1 MIPTLFRPRSTGAA
15 QDAGLLLLRAVLGVV
30 LVAHGWQKLV
40 DQGFAATADG
50 FGALGIPA
58 PEAAA
63 AYAIAVELGGGVL
76 LLLGALTPLVGLLV
90 ASTMAGAFWFVHRDT
105 FFVADGGFELVLTL
119 GVAGLALAA
128 LGSGR
133 CSVDRALF
141 GRRAD
146 APAAS
151 AGQREPQPAG
161 SHVSR

>member
-1 MIPTLFRPRSTGAA
+1 MIPTLFRPRPAGAA

-40 DQGFAATADG
+40 DQGFGPTADG
-50 FGALGIPA
+50 FGAMGIPA

-90 ASTMAGAFWFVHRDT
+90 AGNMAGALWFVHRDA
-105 FFVADGGFELVLTL
+105 FFATDGGYEFVLTL

-133 CSVDRALF
+133 WSVDRALF
-141 GRRAD
+141 GPESGAA
-146 APAAS
+146 APAE
-151 AGQREPQPAG
+151 QREAQPAG
-161 SHVSR
+161 AHVSR